1 MTGPLTRLAPHCV
14 LPCFIV
20 LVELAVAS
28 SAWAQQKQVL
38 VLYSTRRDAQIAVV
52 GERELPRILDKGL
65 NNEVDYYSEYIDRAR
80 FPNPEYRAGFHDFMQ
95 VKYQG
100 RRFDIVITMDEVAL
114 EFAATFRQEFF
125 PDTPVVYFTSYEDT
139 RRVANSTGI
148 LSHRDMLGS
157 VELAIALQPDLRH
170 IFIVSGAEPDD
181 QFLETTRAQLM
192 SLESRLTITYLTGL
206 PAKELESRLAALPAQ
221 SMIYYLIVSRDGTGE
236 NFHPLEYLD
245 RVTAIANAPVYSWVD
260 STIDHGI
267 VGGNLKSQ
275 TVETQAIGE
284 LALRVLGGESAD
296 SIPIS
301 SRDLNVRQVDW
312 RQLQRWKIDESRIPA
327 GVTVRF
333 REPSVWDRYRIY
345 ILGALGL
352 LLVQSGLIAGLLIQR
367 ARRHRAETGLQASQ
381 EELRTSYD
389 RIRDLGGRLL
399 HAQETERV
407 RIARELHDDITQQL
421 SLLVIDLAL
430 LRGDGQART
439 LAQEAMTRV
448 EDIVKSVHDLSHR
461 LHPTK
466 LRLIGLVAALR
477 DLLHE
482 VTQADVLITF
492 THDQVPKTLPPD
504 VTLCVF
510 RVVQEALHNALK
522 YSHAHAIK
530 VHLEGAT
537 EELKLTIADDGVGFD
552 VNAAM
557 GKGLGLISMAERLEA
572 IRGTFEIR
580 SQPGTGTTLDVTVPL
595 SIVKHAGTVTV

>member
-1 MTGPLTRLAPHCV
+1 L

-65 NNEVDYYSEYIDRAR
+65 NNEVDYYSEYIDRVR
-80 FPNPEYRAGFHDFMQ
+80 FPNPEYRAGFHDFVQ

-100 RRFDIVITMDEVAL
+100 RRFDLVIAMDEVAL
-114 EFAATFRQEFF
+114 EFVATNRTEFFPETPIVYFTSF
-125 PDTPVVYFTSYEDT
+125 PDTP
-139 RRVANSTGI
+139 RVANSTGI
-148 LSHRDMLGS
+148 LSHVDMQGT
-157 VELAIALQPDLRH
+157 VELATTLQPDLQH
-170 IFIVSGAEPDD
+170 IFVVSGTQGAD
-181 QFLETTRAQLM
+181 QLLEATRTQLQ
-192 SLESRLTITYLTGL
+192 SFERLSITYLTGL
-206 PAKELESRLAALPAQ
+206 STSELESRLATLPAH
-221 SMIYYLIVSRDGTGE
+221 SMVYYLFVSSDGTGQ

-245 RVTAIANAPVYSWVD
+245 RVTAVANAPVYSWVD
-260 STIDHGI
+260 STIDRGI

-312 RQLQRWKIDESRIPA
+312 RQLLRWKIDESRIPA

-333 REPSVWDRYRIY
+333 REPSMWDRYRVY
-345 ILGALGL
+345 ILAALGL

-367 ARRHRAETGLQASQ
+367 ARRQRAEN
-381 EELRTSYD
+381 ELRGSQTALRSSYQ
-389 RIRDLGGRLL
+389 RIRDLGARLL
-399 HAQETERV
+399 NAQETERA
-407 RIARELHDDITQQL
+407 RIARELHDDITQQM

-448 EDIVKSVHDLSHR
+448 EGIVKSVHDLSHR
-461 LHPTK
+461 LHPAK

-477 DLLHE
+477 DLQHE
-482 VTQADVLITF
+482 LTQADVPIAF
-492 THDQVPKTLPPD
+492 TYDQVPRALPPD

-522 YSHAHAIK
+522 YSHARAIQ
-530 VHLEGAT
+530 VHLGGSAN
-537 EELKLTIADDGVGFD
+537 ELTLTVADDGIGFD
-552 VNAAM
+552 VDAAM
-557 GKGLGLISMAERLEA
+557 GKGLGLISMTERLEA
-572 IRGTFEIR
+572 IGGTLQIR
-580 SQPGTGTTLDVTVPL
+580 SQPAAGTTLEVRVPL
-595 SIVKHAGTVTV
+595 SIVKDTETIAV